1 MKMDQ
6 SGQKRTNWIVVKDQ
20 YGFDSSSSESES
32 KSIHEGSKRISK
44 TKSKNPQ
51 LEKSSVNLPDLIVTF

>member
-6 SGQKRTNWIVVKDQ
+6 SGQKRTNWLVVKDQ

-32 KSIHEGSKRISK
+32 KSIREGSKRISK
-44 TKSKNPQ
+44 TRSKNPQ
-51 LEKSSVNLPDLIVTF
+51 LE